1 MTNTRSKGEKNMGKY
16 VAENLEALEYQYKIC
31 LLAYQDGIVD
41 QKTAFDALKR
51 YCRALRKNDITCY
64 DDYKIIYDNKMLK
77 EFKFYVKKHRKLW
90 SNVVKYMCKTKYDKY
105 CLYIPDIKK
114 IVLGEQKSYQNCFLC
129 SYALKQVGNPREL
142 ICKKCPFKLN
152 GNSCLDGL
160 YDDLCLS
167 WNSIDEE
174 VDLKSRE
181 KAIKIAEQIRDI
193 PCENYWWRKN
203 K

>member
-1 MTNTRSKGEKNMGKY
+1 MGKY
-16 VAENLEALEYQYKIC
+16 VVENLEALEYQYKTC

-51 YCRALRKNDITCY
+51 YCRALRRNDITCY

-105 CLYIPDIKK
+105 CCYIPDIKK
-114 IVLGEQKSYQNCFLC
+114 IVLGEQKSFQNCFLC

-167 WNSIDEE
+167 WNSIYEE
-174 VDLKSRE
+174 VDLKRRE

>member
-1 MTNTRSKGEKNMGKY
+1 MGKY
-16 VAENLEALEYQYKIC
+16 VVENLEALEYQYKIC

-51 YCRALRKNDITCY
+51 YCRALRRNDITCY
-64 DDYKIIYDNKMLK
+64 DDYKIIYDNNMLK

-90 SNVVKYMCKTKYDKY
+90 SNIVKYMCKTKYDKY
-105 CLYIPDIKK
+105 CFYISDIKK
-114 IVLGEQKSYQNCFLC
+114 IVLGEQKAVKNCFLC
-129 SYALKQVGNPREL
+129 SYALKYVGNPWEL

-167 WNSIDEE
+167 WNSIGKE
-174 VDLKSRE
+174 VDLESRE
-181 KAIKIAEQIRDI
+181 KAIKISEQIRDI